1 MEGRV
6 KSGRSEKWRDH
17 YDLKNA
23 FRENAD
29 KVTFQRGGEYNNLE
43 RYGVY
48 DNEGRFTV
56 CAQ

>member
-6 KSGRSEKWRDH
+6 KSERSKKGGDRRG
-17 YDLKNA
+17 LKNA
-23 FRENAD
+23 FRKKAD
-29 KVTFQRGGEYNNLE
+29 EVTFQQRCEYNNLE

-56 CAQ
+56 CA